1 MKGINSLP
9 GQDKPDL
16 SASIRASTGSDN
28 SVETIL
34 RTSERVIAR
43 VTDGIYRQPSSAIR
57 ELISNAYDADAKRV
71 VVHTDAPRFERI
83 VVEDDGHGMAPE
95 ALAYLIQNIG
105 GSAKRRGEGSGLGM
119 TSSSDPSLS
128 PGGRKLIGKI
138 GIGLFSVAQLTNTF
152 QIITK
157 TKGDGFR
164 TVASIVMRQYS
175 DEPGKAGDDQGEFES
190 GKVRIWREVAL
201 DTESQGT
208 TIVLSNIRRQ
218 ARDTLRSDDI
228 WSVIEQN
235 ESALEDE
242 KVELDPPKYH
252 IGRTDRSGEMLR
264 SVEGETSALPWG
276 LTDRPDER
284 FRKLVSC
291 VWREVSEGNSNPK
304 LETLFDYY
312 LRMVWQLS
320 LAIPLPY
327 VAGHLFDE
335 PASDWTRSFLL
346 SNSPKGKAIEA
357 EDAGESSIR
366 ELFGL
371 RSGDTEDFGVVFDGI
386 ELSHP
391 LQYRDLPTTS
401 SALKQPLVFVG
412 KVSEPFS
419 KVPFELSGGPL
430 EFEAYLFWSPKIA
443 PVEHQGVLVRINGA
457 SGTLFDP
464 TFMRYQVQEIQRLKQ
479 VTCEI
484 FVKSGLDSAL
494 NIDRESFNVAH
505 PHAVYITKWVH
516 SALRQ
521 LATAQKRVAAEVRGG
536 VREVRERESH
546 SRVQAI
552 ADRVWDKKNVGRVT
566 EPPVIRLSDGF
577 THGEDGKADYVFSRA
592 AVLSP
597 VLDEAFA
604 PKSTIAKSTI
614 ESRLAEEKVRAI
626 AQVLAAFDLLD
637 VLSKP
642 QQEELL
648 RAIYQIVESG
658 GN

>member
-1 MKGINSLP
+1 MKGINSVS
-9 GQDKPDL
+9 DKDKADL
-16 SASIRASTGSDN
+16 SASIRASTGSGE
-28 SVETIL
+28 SVETTL

-175 DEPGKAGDDQGEFES
+175 DEPGKVGDDQAEFES

-208 TIVLSNIRRQ
+208 TIILSNIRRQ
-218 ARDTLRSDDI
+218 ARDTLRSDDV

-235 ESALEDE
+235 ESALDDE
-242 KVELDPPKYH
+242 KVEIDPPKYH
-252 IGRTDRSGEMLR
+252 IGRTDRTGEMLR
-264 SVEGETSALPWG
+264 AVECQTSALPWVPG
-276 LTDRPDER
+276 DLPHER
-284 FRKLVSC
+284 FRKLVDS
-291 VWREVSEGNSNPK
+291 VWREVEEGNSNPK
-304 LETLFDYY
+304 LESLFDYY

-320 LAIPLPY
+320 LAIPLSY

-335 PASDWTRSFLL
+335 PASDWTRTFLL
-346 SNSPKGKAIEA
+346 SNSPKGKASEA
-357 EDAGESSIR
+357 EDAGNVSIR
-366 ELFGL
+366 DLYGL
-371 RSGDTEDFGVVFDGI
+371 STSGAEDFGVVFDGI
-386 ELSHP
+386 ELCHP
-391 LQYRDLPTTS
+391 IQYRDLPTTS

-412 KVSEPFS
+412 KVSEAFS

-443 PVEHQGVLVRINGA
+443 PVEHQGALVRINGA

-484 FVKSGLDSAL
+484 FVRSGLDSAL

-521 LATAQKRVAAEVRGG
+521 LATAQKRVAAEVRGN
-536 VREVRERESH
+536 VREIRERESH

-552 ADRVWDKKNVGRVT
+552 ADRVWDRRNVGSNA
-566 EPPVIRLSDGF
+566 EPPSIQISDGSGH
-577 THGEDGKADYVFSRA
+577 HGGEKADYVFSRA

-597 VLDEAFA
+597 VLDEAIA
-604 PKSTIAKSTI
+604 PRSTI
-614 ESRLAEEKVRAI
+614 ETRLAEEKVRAI
-626 AQVLAAFDLLD
+626 AQVLAAFNLLD

-642 QQEELL
+642 QQEEML

-658 GN
+658 SN